1 MAQAHGP
8 QASATAAAPGGPI
21 AATAVQALGWT
32 ALAILDAVC
41 VDPFILPL
49 LLSRQGDARAR
60 ARGLHIWSR
69 VETYLVLPRRAHA
82 AA

>member
-60 ARGLHIWSR
+60 AACIWSR